1 MTERNEVE
9 YKMGKWGGL
18 TTKMGKNM
26 QLKLEEM
33 LLYILC
39 FNSLIMKQN
48 IGSVEK
54 GKLLS
59 FRESNASSQFKY
71 ISAHG
76 KNN

>member
-54 GKLLS
+54 GQLLN
-59 FRESNASSQFKY
+59 FRENNASSQFKY
-71 ISAHG
+71 ISAHR